1 MNETIRLRSR
11 KADVAA
17 LVVSLAVIAAGSTAV
32 RAAVGASD
40 RSPVVS
46 ATTTSATHGPAARVT
61 THAVGRE
68 RVELVVDGHIATA
81 TLADI
86 PAAHQFAAMLPVEL
100 DMHDPFGQAKSGA
113 LPRALDV
120 GDAARVFDPATGGVY
135 YWPDGGDL
143 AVFYDDLG
151 QRVPPPGLV
160 RLGVVDSG
168 LGAIASA
175 SNRVTVRI
183 ELLDRTSP

>member
-11 KADVAA
+11 QADIAA

-68 RVELVVDGHIATA
+68 RVELVVEGHIATA

-143 AVFYDDLG
+143 AVSIK
-151 QRVPPPGLV
+151 V
-160 RLGVVDSG
+160 
-168 LGAIASA
+168 
-175 SNRVTVRI
+175 
-183 ELLDRTSP
+183 LLHP